1 MLAQGLAAFGIDK
14 ATLQLAG
21 LSAEAITHLHR
32 ALYVY
37 TIGFQ
42 DKVRKLFGPIEH
54 KQVPLNNIW
63 RAYLAIAEIAMKV
76 GFKVCNICSL
86 LESAFKSVCSNLACF
101 TRSGTEQHMLRQSLH
116 VLCSSAARLQCHQHI
131 DGAHVLLYA
140 HELACILTGHHARL
154 AVAVSGEFVRAAGT
168 GS

>member
-76 GFKVCNICSL
+76 GFKVCNIFSFGVCIQKCL
-86 LESAFKSVCSNLACF
+86 L
-101 TRSGTEQHMLRQSLH
+101 QPDMLYKVGHR
-116 VLCSSAARLQCHQHI
+116 AAHAPAKP
-131 DGAHVLLYA
+131 AHVLFKRSQ
-140 HELACILTGHHARL
+140 T
-154 AVAVSGEFVRAAGT
+154 AVSPAR
-168 GS
+168 